1 MTSVVPVTASAPG
14 ISSPRDEALAPLGAA
29 VHRRRPPLCTR
40 RHVDFG
46 RLHSSACR
54 AR

>member
-14 ISSPRDEALAPLGAA
+14 ISSPRVEVVAPFGAA
-29 VHRRRPPLCTR
+29 AHRQRTPLCTR